1 VTADRDQTLTRLNGA
16 AATPGTTLDEVD
28 RRVAAELGVDVGQYF
43 AYLAVAEA
51 LDRHA
56 EVRTPEQSDVA
67 WQADDASSPIGR
79 AHDLTAAIGWRAAT
93 IYQATA
99 TGRSTDDVGQ
109 LAAGI
114 LGSLLQLRQNLRDL
128 DSLER
133 LGSGVDGGASSRG
146 QRRRLFYPDAPSA
159 SDTGCF
165 RDQPH
170 RSAP

>member
-1 VTADRDQTLTRLNGA
+1 MTADRDHTLTCLQRA

-56 EVRTPEQSDVA
+56 EVRTPEQSGVPWRDVE
-67 WQADDASSPIGR
+67 DSSPLGR
-79 AHDLTAAIGWRAAT
+79 AQDLTAAIGWRAAT

-99 TGRSTDDVGQ
+99 TGRSADDAGQ

-133 LGSGVDGGASSRG
+133 LGGGVDGHVSSRG
-146 QRRRLFYPDAPSA
+146 L
-159 SDTGCF
+159 G
-165 RDQPH
+165 RDV
-170 RSAP
+170 